1 MQRFFLFK
9 MLFIPHLLLVS
20 LLHFPSYDKKK
31 PTKLQLTEKTQKFNR
46 SLSNHAR
53 RKCTK
58 MNNRMTAKYLIK

>member
-31 PTKLQLTEKTQKFNR
+31 KTPRNYNSQRKLRN
-46 SLSNHAR
+46 
-53 RKCTK
+53 
-58 MNNRMTAKYLIK
+58 LIEVYQIMLEESAQR